1 MGAFTSR
8 TSESD
13 GDPTFSA
20 YGDARK
26 RSDEGTSIP
35 APGSGGSLAVVAPDP
50 RELLP
55 LVGPS
60 ALELLSSVGEPRRS
74 RVIEALAAI
83 GETLTVLDG
92 FDLAPYEM
100 DESEDAGAHAWRE
113 LGPRTRELLDLIRS
127 TDARVTTL
135 LADVPEGTPVPDPE
149 ALLEDE
155 FFGSEESS
163 ALRTPRTDR
172 GAEFDRAMESFDIE
186 DNETLSESVETLL
199 GMLRPDFRSFNQVLA
214 GPRVE
219 SDRWFLLGE
228 IHDFKSACT
237 QCLEAVV
244 VTILNAF
251 SPVSVAPILPRYRT
265 SAARAVTLRT
275 GIMDL
280 THDVTRFNE
289 AIKQASPLEA
299 NILRS
304 GLIGIVDGFARSGAY
319 ALLRP
324 GDKKETILFRLAL
337 NAWAKDQIDLQRARL
352 HAEDF
357 ARFLEVMRSIN
368 RREALIEFDRTKV
381 SEAIEALQHGSRPEV
396 VLDGLPAVYGR
407 SDELDELL
415 RMRRITGG
423 KPDADRLRNVLDAIL
438 RSMMLG

>member
-1 MGAFTSR
+1 M
-8 TSESD
+8 
-13 GDPTFSA
+13 
-20 YGDARK
+20 
-26 RSDEGTSIP
+26 
-35 APGSGGSLAVVAPDP
+35 DP

-60 ALELLSSVGEPRRS
+60 ALELLSCVAEPRRG
-74 RVIEALAAI
+74 RVTEALLAI
-83 GETLTVLDG
+83 ANALTVLDAL
-92 FDLAPYEM
+92 DLSAHEM
-100 DESEDAGAHAWRE
+100 DETDAAGAHAYRE
-113 LGPRTRELLDLIRS
+113 LGPRAKEVLELMRN
-127 TDARVTTL
+127 TDARVSAL
-135 LADVPEGTPVPDPE
+135 LLDVPEGTPVPDPE
-149 ALLEDE
+149 AMLEAQ
-155 FFGSEESS
+155 FFAGEQEGP
-163 ALRTPRTDR
+163 LTPPRTDR
-172 GAEFDRAMESFDIE
+172 GSELDRATESFGSE
-186 DNETLSESVETLL
+186 DANALSESVELML
-199 GMLRPDFRSFNQVLA
+199 GMLRPDLRAFAKVMN

-219 SDRWFLLGE
+219 EDRWFLLGE
-228 IHDFKSACT
+228 IHDFRSTCT

-251 SPVSVAPILPRYRT
+251 SPVSVAAVLPRYRS

-289 AIKQASPLEA
+289 AIKQASELEA
-299 NILRS
+299 SILRS
-304 GLIGIVDGFARSGAY
+304 GLIGIVDGFARSSAY

-337 NAWAKDQIDLQRARL
+337 AAWAKGQIDLSRARH

-368 RREALIEFDRTKV
+368 RREALIDFDRQRLT
-381 SEAIEALQHGSRPEV
+381 EAIAALGQDSRPEV
-396 VLDGLPAVYGR
+396 VLDGLQPVYGR

-423 KPDADRLRNVLDAIL
+423 KPDPERLGAVLDAVL
-438 RSMMLG
+438 QSMMLG